1 MPPGCANSCSNV
13 PAVQR
18 WSRHRRGQGS
28 NGPLEPPAGQ
38 RPRTGWGDRG
48 VRRRYAGGGSA
59 GPQPLPRLDGGGP
72 DRGHHRARGTRR
84 LGALRARGGQGG
96 GVGGALRGAVLRTR
110 RHRPARFGPRV
121 AGLARG
127 SSGVVIAVAD
137 LNQPAEADIRRWRRY
152 LADEQ
157 AEAAVYR
164 DLAGRRTGEE
174 REILLALAEAEGRHE
189 AHWRDLLGDRVGAPR
204 KGALRTRVLGLLA
217 RRFGSVFVLA
227 LAQRAEA
234 RSPYDGD
241 ADATSAMAADESIHE
256 EVVRGLAAR
265 GRQRLSGTF
274 RAAVFGVNDGLVSNL
289 ALVLGIGAT
298 GVPTAT
304 ILFTGIAGLLAGALS
319 MGAGEYVSVRSQR
332 ELLEASTPNPA
343 TRSVLSHLDEAANE
357 LTLVYRAQGMTPEEA
372 EVHAREMLRTVAVA
386 TGALDV
392 SRLNASSTSQIDE
405 HEAIGTGMGA
415 AISSFCFFASGALL
429 PVLPYVFGMQGVAA
443 IIVAAVLV
451 GLALLATG
459 AVVGL
464 LSGGPPLKRALRQL
478 VIGLGA
484 AGVTYL
490 LGLLFGTTVA

>member
-1 MPPGCANSCSNV
+1 M
-13 PAVQR
+13 
-18 WSRHRRGQGS
+18 
-28 NGPLEPPAGQ
+28 
-38 RPRTGWGDRG
+38 
-48 VRRRYAGGGSA
+48 
-59 GPQPLPRLDGGGP
+59 
-72 DRGHHRARGTRR
+72 
-84 LGALRARGGQGG
+84 
-96 GVGGALRGAVLRTR
+96 
-110 RHRPARFGPRV
+110 
-121 AGLARG
+121 
-127 SSGVVIAVAD
+127 IAVAD

-164 DLAGRRTGEE
+164 DLAGRRSGEE
-174 REILLALAEAEGRHE
+174 RDILLALAEAEGRHE
-189 AHWRDLLGDRVGAPR
+189 AHWRDLLGERVGAPR

-241 ADATSAMAADESIHE
+241 ADATSAMAADERIHE

-357 LTLVYRAQGMTPEEA
+357 LTLVYRAQGMTPEDA
-372 EVHAREMLRTVAVA
+372 EVHAREVLRTVAVA

-392 SRLNASSTSQIDE
+392 SRLDGSTAALVDE
-405 HEAIGTGMGA
+405 HEAIGTGTGA

-429 PVLPYVFGMQGVAA
+429 PVLPYLFGMQGVAA

-478 VIGLGA
+478 VIGFGA